1 MMAFNRGNFNMKKVP
16 LLSFNLRSLS
26 TANKISLKEKL
37 MTELALVRS
46 VIDKIAGDN
55 PKTEQC
61 CKRAPNKTIRSSSTK
76 QQQVPANKK
85 RKSSELTQANS
96 NKNLSEVATN
106 IDSKNSVGA
115 LRKKHCYDSNGFD
128 ESECKKLVSPTKSI
142 RATMLKDRFADTI
155 LKAQLEL
162 PNIGS
167 KERAFKMQQ
176 EKEKLTKVY
185 NEEEI
190 RIEAQSKGA
199 VNQNAKS
206 ELRMKIKKEREA
218 SRLALEKMEATVEMN
233 DYKKV
238 MRELKGLG
246 CQNMSF
252 YVLREF
258 GLFLKDDDF
267 DDHKP
272 AQISALKNDEIEEG
286 EIII

>member
-1 MMAFNRGNFNMKKVP
+1 MAFNRGNFNMKKVP
-16 LLSFNLRSLS
+16 LLSFNLRSMS

-46 VIDKIAGDN
+46 VIDKIGGDI

-61 CKRAPNKTIRSSSTK
+61 CKRASNKTIRSRSTK
-76 QQQVPANKK
+76 QQQVPAYKK
-85 RKSSELTQANS
+85 RKSSELTQANP
-96 NKNLSEVATN
+96 NKNISEVATN
-106 IDSKNSVGA
+106 IDSKNLVGA
-115 LRKKHCYDSNGFD
+115 LRKKHCSDSNGFD
-128 ESECKKLVSPTKSI
+128 ESECKKLVSPTKSL
-142 RATMLKDRFADTI
+142 RAAMLKDRFADTI
-155 LKAQLEL
+155 LKAQQEL
-162 PNIGS
+162 PNTGL
-167 KERAFKMQQ
+167 KERAFRMQQ

-185 NEEEI
+185 NKEEI
-190 RIEAQSKGA
+190 RIEAQIKGV
-199 VNQNAKS
+199 VNQKAKS

-238 MRELKGLG
+238 MKELKDLV
-246 CQNMSF
+246 CQNISF

-272 AQISALKNDEIEEG
+272 AQISAIKNDEIEEG
-286 EIII
+286 EIVI